1 MAEPIMANYVQED
14 DDWAVTVAGNG
25 KTLTGRAPGIIAA
38 RDSVDQLV
46 ESLGTDVKGATV
58 VHLLNGSALEFT
70 AAYMTARLSRPEAT
84 PLEVPASA
92 TETASPS
99 EAEATETADSAD
111 SSKTQ
116 AAASSDA
123 EASSEAAVP
132 AQQSEEQPAATK
144 PRNKA
149 SRRPKAKLTADIGD
163 ALETSSKQS
172 KVSMA
177 STKVT
182 VPSARR

>member
-14 DDWAVTVAGNG
+14 DDWAVTVAGHG

-70 AAYMTARLSRPEAT
+70 AAYMAARLTRPEAA

-92 TETASPS
+92 SEVAAPA
-99 EAEATETADSAD
+99 EAEASKTADSAD
-111 SSKTQ
+111 SSTAQ

-123 EASSEAAVP
+123 EVP
-132 AQQSEEQPAATK
+132 AQQSDEQPAAK

-163 ALETSSKQS
+163 ALETSSKQP